1 MQMARSDLT
10 VQEFD
15 YLIVGGGSAG
25 CVLAARLS
33 EDADASVCLLEAGKP
48 DTSLFVRVPAGT
60 AAMLPTR
67 HNNWAFE
74 TEPQPGLNGRRG
86 YQPRGRTLG
95 GSSAINAMIYT
106 RGHPSDY
113 DGWAEAGNP
122 GWSWSEVLP
131 WFRRS
136 EDNSRGADAWHGVGG
151 PLSVSDLRS
160 PNPICEDFL
169 RAAEQA
175 GFARNPD
182 FNGAEQEG
190 VGLYQV
196 TQRNGERWS
205 AARAFLAPARERP
218 NLTVLTRAR
227 ATRILFEGRR
237 AVGVEYRQGQATM
250 VLRAR
255 REVLLASGALQSP
268 QLLMLS
274 GVGPR
279 EELRRHGIPVLHE
292 RPGVGRDLHDHLDYV
307 SCYRSARRELF
318 GFSVRGAARTL
329 GAMLEFRRQRTGMMT
344 TNFAEAGGFLKTDPG
359 LAAPDVQLHF
369 VVGIVDDHSRKL
381 HWGHG
386 YSCHVCILRP
396 KSRGRVGLRSADP
409 MAAPLVDPNFLGDA
423 DDLEV
428 LVRGYKALREIMQA
442 DALAPWRGADIYGA
456 SLTTDDRIREAIRQR
471 ADTVYHPVGSCRMG
485 PDDGAVVDTRLRV
498 HGLEGLRVVDASIM
512 PAVVGGN
519 TNAPTIM
526 IAERAAAM
534 IAEDART

>member
-1 MQMARSDLT
+1 MTPNVAT
-10 VQEFD
+10 AQEFD
-15 YLIVGGGSAG
+15 YLIVGAGSAG
-25 CVLAARLS
+25 CVLAGRLS
-33 EDADASVCLLEAGKP
+33 EDAGASVCLLEAGKA

-113 DGWAEAGNP
+113 DGWAAAGNP
-122 GWSWSEVLP
+122 GWSWGEVLP

-136 EDNSRGADAWHGVGG
+136 EDNSRGENEWHGVGG

-169 RAAEQA
+169 RAAGQA
-175 GFARNPD
+175 GFTRNPD

-218 NLTVLTRAR
+218 NLTVLTQAH

-237 AVGVEYRQGQATM
+237 AVGVEYRQAGATKL
-250 VLRAR
+250 LRAR
-255 REVLLASGALQSP
+255 REVLLSSGALQSP

-279 EELRRHGIPVLHE
+279 DELRRHGIPVLHE
-292 RPGVGRDLHDHLDYV
+292 RSGVGRELHDHLDYV
-307 SCYRSARRELF
+307 SCYRSNRPELF
-318 GFSVRGAARTL
+318 GLSARGGLRLAR
-329 GAMLEFRRQRTGMMT
+329 AMFEFRGQRTGMMT
-344 TNFAEAGGFLKTDPG
+344 TNFAEAGGFLKTEAG

-369 VVGIVDDHSRKL
+369 VVGIVDNHSRKL

-409 MAAPLVDPNFLGDA
+409 MAAPLVDPNFLGEA
-423 DDLEV
+423 EDLET
-428 LVRGYKALREIMQA
+428 LLRGFEAMREIMQA

-456 SLTTDDRIREAIRQR
+456 ALTSHDRIREAIRQR

-485 PDDGAVVDTRLRV
+485 ADDGAVVDARLRV
-498 HGLEGLRVVDASIM
+498 HGLDALRVVDASIM
-512 PAVVGGN
+512 PAVIGGN

-534 IAEDART
+534 IAEDAGG